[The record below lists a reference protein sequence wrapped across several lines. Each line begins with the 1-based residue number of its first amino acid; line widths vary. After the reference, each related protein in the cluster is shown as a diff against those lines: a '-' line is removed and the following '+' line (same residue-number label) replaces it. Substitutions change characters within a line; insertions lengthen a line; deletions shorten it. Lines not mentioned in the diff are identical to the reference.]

1 MNQMLK
7 ELGARVRAAR
17 TASALTV
24 QALGAESGL
33 SPRFIAQIEA
43 GEGNISMTR
52 LAQLASALGLSPHD
66 LIASDGGNH
75 SLRSE
80 VWQRIEQFNEEE
92 MLELKRWLDTRAG
105 SRRPRLIALVG
116 LRGAGKS
123 TIGALLARRMNM
135 PFIELDSLIEQAAG
149 MSLGEVFSLH
159 GEDYYRRLE
168 REQLARVL
176 RETSTAVIAVGGS
189 IVSDEQNWALLK
201 RRCLTIWLRAT
212 PRDHMQRVIRQGD
225 TRPMRDNPA
234 AMTELRGLLERREPL
249 YAESDLEI
257 RTSGRK
263 IQTVVEQILNKL
275 KKPAT

>member
-1 MNQMLK
+1 MLK

-24 QALGAESGL
+24 QALAANSGL
-33 SPRFIAQIEA
+33 SPRFIAQIEG

-52 LAQLASALGLSPHD
+52 LAQLASSLGLSPHD
-66 LIASDGGNH
+66 LIASDCGNH

-80 VWQRIEQFNEEE
+80 VWQRLERFNEDE
-92 MLELKRWLDTRAG
+92 MLELKRWLETRAG
-105 SRRPRLIALVG
+105 SRRPRLFALVG

-123 TIGALLARRMNM
+123 TIGARLARRMDM
-135 PFIELDSLIEQAAG
+135 SFIELDTLIEQAAG

-168 REQLARVL
+168 RDQLARVL
-176 RETSTAVIAVGGS
+176 RETSAAVIAVGGS
-189 IVSDEQNWALLK
+189 IVSDAQNWELLK

-257 RTSGRK
+257 KTSGRK
-263 IQTVVEQILNKL
+263 IQAVVEQIAEALEKPNK
-275 KKPAT
+275 

>member
-24 QALGAESGL
+24 QALAAGSGL

-66 LIASDGGNH
+66 LITSNGGNH
-75 SLRSE
+75 SLRCE

-92 MLELKRWLDTRAG
+92 MLELKRWLDMRAG
-105 SRRPRLIALVG
+105 RRRPRLIALVG

-123 TIGALLARRMNM
+123 TIGALLARRMKM

-168 REQLARVL
+168 REQLASVL
-176 RETSTAVIAVGGS
+176 KEANAAVIAVGGS
-189 IVSDEQNWALLK
+189 IVSDALNWELLK
-201 RRCLTIWLRAT
+201 RRCLTVWLRAT
-212 PRDHMQRVIRQGD
+212 PRDHMQRVITQGD

-249 YAESDLEI
+249 YGESDLRI
-257 RTSGRK
+257 KTSGRK
-263 IQTVVEQILNKL
+263 IQTVVEQIAQALE
-275 KKPAT
+275 KPTK